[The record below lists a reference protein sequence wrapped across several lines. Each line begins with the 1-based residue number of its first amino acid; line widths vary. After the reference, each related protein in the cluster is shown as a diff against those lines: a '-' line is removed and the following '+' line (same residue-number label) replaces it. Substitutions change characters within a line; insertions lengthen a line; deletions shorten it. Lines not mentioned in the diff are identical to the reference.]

1 MEDYIKLKAPATA
14 ANLGA
19 GFDVFGIAL
28 EDPYDVIELETN
40 DTLAIVVTGKNA
52 ADIPDEPVKNTAG
65 FVASTLGCTVKIT
78 IHKGIVPGSGLGS
91 SAASAAGTTFG
102 VNKMFGLGFSLEE
115 LVGLAAK
122 GEVVSAGVE
131 HADNVAAALFGGF
144 TLVHGT
150 RVVAFRPVGIGIVA
164 ILPDLVVNTRDA
176 RAILPQS
183 ISLEDFVFAVG
194 SASMMVVGMMRND
207 LKLIGGSMQNHAIES
222 VRARLIPGYVDVRD
236 SALNAGATGV
246 AISGSGP
253 AMIAVC
259 ALDKREEVAPA
270 MVDAFARNGIDS
282 EVFMTTV
289 GRGVEILDK

>member
-1 MEDYIKLKAPATA
+1 MEDYIKLKVPATA

-40 DTLAIVVTGKNA
+40 DSLAIVVTGKNA

-65 FVASTLGCTVKIT
+65 FVASALGCTVKIT

-102 VNKMFGLGFSLEE
+102 LNKMFELGFSLEE

-150 RVVAFRPVGIGIVA
+150 RVVAFRPEGIGIVA
-164 ILPDLVVNTRDA
+164 VLPDLVVNTRDA

-183 ISLEDFVFAVG
+183 VSLKDFVFAVG

-207 LKLIGGSMQNHAIES
+207 LKLIGGSMKNHAIES
-222 VRARLIPGYVDVRD
+222 VRAQLIPGYVDVRD
-236 SALNAGATGV
+236 SALRAGATGV

-282 EVFMTTV
+282 EVFMTIV
-289 GRGVEILDK
+289 GRGVEILE

>member
-1 MEDYIKLKAPATA
+1 MENYLKIRAPATA

-40 DTLAIVVTGKNA
+40 DSLAVVVKGKNA

-102 VNKMFGLGFSLEE
+102 LNKMFELGFSREE

-164 ILPDLVVNTRDA
+164 VLPDLVVNTRDA
-176 RAILPQS
+176 RVILPQS
-183 ISLEDFVFAVG
+183 VSLEDFVFAVG
-194 SASMMVVGMMRND
+194 GASMMVVGMMRND
-207 LKLIGGSMQNHAIES
+207 LKLIGDSMKNHAIES
-222 VRARLIPGYVDVRD
+222 VRARLIPGYVDVRN
-236 SALNAGATGV
+236 SALNAGAAGV

-289 GRGVEILDK
+289 GRGVEILE